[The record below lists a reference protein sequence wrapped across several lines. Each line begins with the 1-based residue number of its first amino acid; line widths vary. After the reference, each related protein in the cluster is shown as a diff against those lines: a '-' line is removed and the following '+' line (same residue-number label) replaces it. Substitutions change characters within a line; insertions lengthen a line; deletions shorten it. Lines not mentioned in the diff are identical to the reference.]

1 MFYMYNIAWFHLV
14 VGNGQIGYFLLR
26 NGNPE
31 ELPFQNFHGLRWSIL
46 SSSSSGHFI
55 RNQCDTFQE
64 RRDIAFF
71 QLVKSVRKRQILFEA
86 YKDDINYKKK

>member
-1 MFYMYNIAWFHLV
+1 MV

-26 NGNPE
+26 NGNPD
-31 ELPFQNFHGLRWSIL
+31 ELPFHNFHGLKGSIL

-64 RRDIAFF
+64 RQDIAFF
-71 QLVKSVRKRQILFEA
+71 SAGVKSVRKRQTLFEA